1 MNENSHIIAVAGG
14 TGNLGFAL
22 AWRWAR
28 AGHRVIIGS
37 RTAERAEQ
45 AAAEINQR
53 TGSDTVI
60 GSENARAAA
69 AAEIIVLTVPYA
81 AHETTLQT
89 IMPALCGQILVDTT
103 VPLQPPKVNVVQLPG
118 SGCVAAGTAELT
130 GERAR
135 VVAAF
140 HNVSAVLLNRDI
152 EIDCDILVTS
162 DDAEARRRVM
172 QLSEDAGCH
181 ALNAGALANAVAT
194 EALTS
199 LLIHMNKTYKAGHAG
214 IRITGV

>member
-1 MNENSHIIAVAGG
+1 MNENSRIIAVPGG

-37 RTAERAEQ
+37 RTAARAQQ
-45 AAAEINQR
+45 AAAEINER
-53 TGSDTVI
+53 TGRDTVT
-60 GSENARAAA
+60 GSENAQAAA
-69 AAEIIVLTVPYA
+69 DAEIIVLTVPYA

-89 IMPALCGQILVDTT
+89 IMPALSGQILVDTT
-103 VPLQPPKVNVVQLPG
+103 VPLQPPKVNVVQLPE
-118 SGCVAAGTAELT
+118 SGCVAVRTAELV
-130 GERAR
+130 GDRAR

-140 HNVSAVLLNRDI
+140 HNVAAILLNSDI
-152 EIDCDILVTS
+152 DIDCDILVTS
-162 DDAEARRRVM
+162 DDPEARQAVM

-181 ALNAGALANAVAT
+181 ALNAGALANAVAS